1 MVRRTTDTVVN
12 SIRLN
17 AMKCNAYIDPKTGIA
32 LEGDALKNASRTA
45 GAVCCGYELEPD
57 DIFCPSC
64 GARVVEVTTD
74 WWMFSGRAT
83 RKEYWNKI
91 LKIFLINIG
100 FLVCLGIFVV
110 CGGDLD
116 DSETIIIGVMG
127 FISNIALLPVS
138 VRRLHDLGDSGWLLT
153 VSPCLSIV
161 GVVLTSIPIE
171 WFQLWCSLFL
181 FLASCSFG
189 LVLFVLMG
197 FKRGTRGLNK
207 YGPAPKVDSV
217 SNWNTRV
224 RFWWNTRMRF
234 WWNTR
239 VRFWVAFLTFVGID
253 CLRFLSGLTVR
264 LKLSCLHHDDYLFLF
279 LCLLSI
285 GAFVYFIIMSVQRLH
300 DMNRSGWWI
309 VPSVCLVIIAT
320 VAPIVSK
327 IMEFD
332 NGVSAIVYF
341 IALIGNLGMVAWL
354 GFVRGTTDPNPRSKR
369 YHLNAHNNHEGNKN
383 G

>member
-1 MVRRTTDTVVN
+1 MECQA
-12 SIRLN
+12 L
-17 AMKCNAYIDPKTGIA
+17 IDPKTGIA
-32 LEGDALKNASRTA
+32 LERDALVNASRTA

-64 GARVVEVTTD
+64 GARVVEATTA

-181 FLASCSFG
+181 FVASCSFG

-224 RFWWNTRMRF
+224 RFWWNTR
-234 WWNTR
+234 

-253 CLRFLSGLTVR
+253 YLRYLSGETVR
-264 LKLSCLHHDDYLFLF
+264 LKLSCLHHDDYFFLF

-320 VAPIVSK
+320 VAPV
-327 IMEFD
+327 
-332 NGVSAIVYF
+332 VSAIMESDSAVF
-341 IALIGNLGMVAWL
+341 AIVSFIVFIGNLQMVARFVIEGTFAILFWIALIGNLGMVAWL
-354 GFVRGTTDPNPRSKR
+354 GFARGTTDPNPRSKR
-369 YHLNAHNNHEGNKN
+369 YYLNAHNNHEGNKN
-383 G
+383 D